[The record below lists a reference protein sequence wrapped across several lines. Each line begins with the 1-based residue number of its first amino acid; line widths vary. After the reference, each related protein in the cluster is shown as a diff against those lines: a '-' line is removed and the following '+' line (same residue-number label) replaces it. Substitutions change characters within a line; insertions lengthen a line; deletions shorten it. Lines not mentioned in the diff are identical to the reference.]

1 MSLWRWLK
9 RNFSTLLMSF
19 LLAVAVWVSA
29 VLSEDPNEVRVYPR
43 AVEVNVV
50 GLEAG
55 LMTVG
60 GLPASVRIT
69 LRAPRSVWA
78 SLEGD
83 PTAVQAYVD
92 LSGLKPGV
100 YAVPVQVR
108 VAYQPVEVV
117 SVTPARLEITIDK
130 RLTREVPVTVDM
142 RGEVAIGYYA
152 SAPVVHP
159 LTVEVSGPASAVSK
173 VTAAQAQISIEG
185 ARESFKREA
194 ALVPVDADGQ
204 RVQGVTLTPSHAT
217 VSVAV
222 RQLGGYRDVAVK
234 VRLVGQVA
242 NGYRITN
249 VTVSPPV
256 VTVFSQQPQKV
267 RNLPGF
273 VETEP
278 LDISG
283 ATDDIDARL
292 KLVLPEGISLVGEDT
307 VLVQV
312 NVAAIETSVTMSLP
326 VEVTGLSADL
336 EVKEI
341 SPKLV
346 DVILSGPL
354 PVLEGLQPSA
364 VRVTVDVSGLAAGT
378 YQLKPSVEVLKD
390 KVQVESFLPVTVEVT
405 LQPVTTKP

>member
-43 AVEVNVV
+43 TVEVNAV
-50 GLEAG
+50 GLGEG
-55 LMTVG
+55 LMTVA
-60 GLPASVRIT
+60 GLPATVRVT

-92 LSGLKPGV
+92 LRGLQSGV
-100 YAVPVQVR
+100 YAVPVEVR

-117 SVTPARLEITIDK
+117 SVTPSRLEITIDQ

-159 LTVEVSGPASAVSK
+159 QTVEVSGPASAVRK
-173 VTAAQAQISIEG
+173 VTAARAQVSIEG
-185 ARESFKREA
+185 AREAFKREA
-194 ALVPVDADGQ
+194 TLVPIDADGQ
-204 RVQGVTLTPSHAT
+204 RVEGVTVQPSRAT

-364 VRVTVDVSGLAAGT
+364 VRVTVDVSGLTAGT

>member
-43 AVEVNVV
+43 AVEVSAV
-50 GLEAG
+50 GLEEG
-55 LMTVG
+55 LMTVD

-92 LSGLKPGV
+92 LQGLQPGV
-100 YAVPVQVR
+100 YAVPVKVQ

-142 RGEVAIGYYA
+142 RGEVAVGYYA

-173 VTAAQAQISIEG
+173 VTAVQAQVSIEG
-185 ARESFKREA
+185 ARESFKRET
-194 ALVPVDADGQ
+194 ALVPIDADGQ
-204 RVQGVTLTPSHAT
+204 RVQGVTIKPSHAT

-364 VRVTVDVSGLAAGT
+364 VRVTVDVSGLTAGT

>member
-9 RNFSTLLMSF
+9 RNFGTLLMSF

-43 AVEVNVV
+43 AVEVSAV
-50 GLEAG
+50 GLEEG
-55 LMTVG
+55 LMTVD

-92 LSGLKPGV
+92 LQGLQPGV
-100 YAVPVQVR
+100 YAVPVKVQ

-142 RGEVAIGYYA
+142 RGEVAVGYYA

-173 VTAAQAQISIEG
+173 VTAVQAQVSIEG
-185 ARESFKREA
+185 ARESFKRET
-194 ALVPVDADGQ
+194 ALVPIDADGQ
-204 RVQGVTLTPSHAT
+204 RVQGVTIKPSHAT

-364 VRVTVDVSGLAAGT
+364 VRVTVDVSGLTAGT

>member
-1 MSLWRWLK
+1 MGVWRWWK

-43 AVEVNVV
+43 PVAVSVV
-50 GLEAG
+50 GLGKG
-55 LMTVG
+55 LMTVD
-60 GLPASVRIT
+60 GLPASVRVT

-83 PTAVQAYVD
+83 PTGVQAFVN
-92 LSGLKPGV
+92 LSGLTPGV

-108 VAYQPVEVV
+108 VAAQPVEVV
-117 SVTPARLEITIDK
+117 GVTPARLQITLDR
-130 RLTREVPVTVDM
+130 RLTREVPVRVDL
-142 RGEVAIGYYA
+142 RGEVAVGYYA

-159 LTVEVSGPASAVSK
+159 AAVEVSGPALAVQK
-173 VTAAQAQISIEG
+173 VTAVRGQVSIEG
-185 ARESFKREA
+185 VRETFKREI
-194 ALVPVDADGQ
+194 ALTPVDADGRQ
-204 RVQGVTLTPSHAT
+204 VAGVTVQPSRAMVT
-217 VSVAV
+217 VAV

-273 VETEP
+273 VETEA

-364 VRVTVDVSGLAAGT
+364 VRVAIDASGLTAGT
-378 YQLKPSVEVLKD
+378 YQLKPTVEVLKD
-390 KVQVESFLPVTVEVT
+390 KVKVESFLPVTVEVT

>member
-9 RNFSTLLMSF
+9 RNFGTLLMSF

-43 AVEVNVV
+43 SVEVGVM
-50 GLEAG
+50 GLEKG
-55 LMTVG
+55 LMTVD

-92 LSGLKPGV
+92 LHGLQPGV

-185 ARESFKREA
+185 AREAFKREA

-204 RVQGVTLTPSHAT
+204 RVPGVTLTPSHAT

-364 VRVTVDVSGLAAGT
+364 VRVTVDVSGLTAGT

>member
-9 RNFSTLLMSF
+9 RNFGTLLMSF

-29 VLSEDPNEVRVYPR
+29 VLSEDPNEVRLYPR
-43 AVEVNVV
+43 SVEVHVV
-50 GLEAG
+50 GLEDG
-55 LMTVG
+55 LMTVE
-60 GLPASVRIT
+60 GLPAAVRVT

-83 PTAVQAYVD
+83 PTSVQAYVD
-92 LSGLKPGV
+92 LHGLKPGV
-100 YAVPVQVR
+100 YTVPVQVR
-108 VAYQPVEVV
+108 VSYQPTEVV
-117 SVTPARLEITIDK
+117 SVTPPRLEITID
-130 RLTREVPVTVDM
+130 RQLTRTVPVMVDL
-142 RGEVAIGYYA
+142 RGEVAVGYYA
-152 SAPVVHP
+152 SAPLVHP
-159 LTVEVSGPASAVSK
+159 QTVEVSGPAAAVNK
-173 VTAAQAQISIEG
+173 VTAARAQISIDG
-185 ARESFKREA
+185 ARETFKRETT
-194 ALVPVDADGQ
+194 LVPVDADGQ
-204 RVQGVTLTPSHAT
+204 RVQGVTLTPSRAT
-217 VSVAV
+217 VTIAV

-256 VTVFSQQPQKV
+256 VTVFSREPQKV

-312 NVAAIETSVTMSLP
+312 SVAAIETSVTMSLP

-364 VRVTVDVSGLAAGT
+364 VRVTVDVTGLTAGT

-405 LQPVTTKP
+405 LQPLTTKP

>member
-9 RNFSTLLMSF
+9 RNFGTLLMSF

-43 AVEVNVV
+43 AVEVSAV
-50 GLEAG
+50 GLEEG
-55 LMTVG
+55 LMTVD

-92 LSGLKPGV
+92 LQGLQPGV
-100 YAVPVQVR
+100 YAVPVKVQ

-142 RGEVAIGYYA
+142 RGEVAVGYYA

-173 VTAAQAQISIEG
+173 VTAVQAQVSIEG
-185 ARESFKREA
+185 ARESFKRET
-194 ALVPVDADGQ
+194 ALVPIDADGQ
-204 RVQGVTLTPSHAT
+204 RVQGVTIKPSHAT

-326 VEVTGLSADL
+326 VEVTGLSADM

-364 VRVTVDVSGLAAGT
+364 VRVTVDVSGLTAGT